1 MLLNTMIKRML
12 FLIAAVMLLVSLAA
26 QPILSHNTTGG
37 QTKGTEAQQ
46 RAGQQM
52 KPLFSVRSP
61 GIPTARNVD
70 HVGLTVPNLNQ
81 AFTFFVDVLGADV
94 LWVEPEGYGTQR
106 PLNMQG
112 IFNVD
117 PHSSVTIS
125 LLRFGPNI
133 NLELMEYK
141 APDQNRQIPKN
152 SDVDVPH
159 IAFFVDDINAATAYL
174 QSKGVRMLSGPNK
187 TDHGPKTG
195 QVMRYFLTPW
205 GSSMELVYRP
215 EPLPY
220 EKDTSARLYGPASSW
235 R

>member
-1 MLLNTMIKRML
+1 
-12 FLIAAVMLLVSLAA
+12 
-26 QPILSHNTTGG
+26 
-37 QTKGTEAQQ
+37 
-46 RAGQQM
+46 
-52 KPLFSVRSP
+52 
-61 GIPTARNVD
+61 
-70 HVGLTVPNLNQ
+70 LTVPDLKQ
-81 AFTFFVDVLGADV
+81 ALTFFVDVLGADV

-152 SDVDVPH
+152 SDVDVAH
-159 IAFFVDDINAATAYL
+159 IAFFVEDINAATAYL

-187 TDHGPKTG
+187 TSHGPKTG

-215 EPLPY
+215 AQLPY
-220 EKDTSARLYGPASSW
+220 QKDTSARLYGPAPSW